1 MAWERDWTPRHWT
14 GFTLIA
20 ASLLLVTPLWNVWA
34 PAMPDYPA
42 HLASFALIEQ
52 GMFHRGAAIAPN
64 LYHLQWGFVPNL
76 ASEIL
81 VPPLAR
87 LTGVAVATKLFLTA
101 ALFMWILGPGA
112 IHRALYGR
120 VGIAPLFGSFFAYN
134 ANFIWG
140 FFNYYFAAGLS
151 FAIFAGWITSENRN
165 GPLRL
170 AGFTLAVT
178 ALYFCHIFAAASLLL
193 MLAGF
198 ELAQNFR
205 LEKRDPAA
213 LGRRALRV
221 ALLYVPAALA
231 FVLLKPRSSGE
242 GGMEFNL
249 ADTMLD
255 RFQSLMQHAFDT
267 SDYALTAILFGGL
280 GLALIL
286 RKARLHPAMWGVLAA
301 LLVGALGAPEWALGG
316 WAVHLRLPAVFGAML
331 FASAELRMQPA
342 VRASLAVF
350 ALAMIAGNAILLTQ
364 NWLGYDRHYRQ
375 FQASLE
381 EIPRGSRL
389 LTVMDGNAIG
399 TRSDQPYWH
408 MAEFAIPERGVF
420 TPLLFTT
427 KGQHVVQWNQPYARY
442 AAASAQQGSPPD
454 VDELEYLA
462 RGELDVDAEMREG
475 MPYLDHFQCHFDIA
489 LVVHLGGKRTPVPPM
504 LRLRRAGSVFS
515 LYDILPDRT
524 CRQ

>member
-20 ASLLLVTPLWNVWA
+20 AALILATPLWNVWA

-52 GMFHRGAAIAPN
+52 STFHHGGTTN
-64 LYHLQWGFVPNL
+64 NTFYHLQWSFVPNL

-81 VPPLAR
+81 VPLLAR
-87 LTGVAVATKLFLTA
+87 LTGVVVATKLFLTT
-101 ALFMWILGPGA
+101 ALFLWILGPGA

-140 FFNYYFAAGLS
+140 FFNYYFSAGLS
-151 FAIFAGWITSENRN
+151 FAIFAAWIATDGRN
-165 GPLRL
+165 NAARL

-178 ALYFCHIFAAASLLL
+178 ALYFCHIFAAASLFL

-198 ELAQNFR
+198 ELAQNIR
-205 LEKRDPAA
+205 HDRRHPIA
-213 LGRRALRV
+213 LVRRAVRL
-221 ALLYVPAALA
+221 ALLYAPAALA
-231 FVLLKPRSSGE
+231 FLLLKPAGV
-242 GGMEFNL
+242 GGNGVEFNL

-255 RFQSLMQHAFDT
+255 RFESLVQHVFDDN
-267 SDYALTAILFGGL
+267 DYVLPIILFGGL
-280 GLALIL
+280 ALALAL
-286 RKARLHPAMWGVLAA
+286 RKARLHPAMWGTLIL

-331 FASAELRMQPA
+331 FASAELRLKPP

-350 ALAMIAGNAILLTQ
+350 AMTVIAANAILLGQ
-364 NWLGYDRHYRQ
+364 SWLGYDRQYRE

-381 EIPRGSRL
+381 EIPRGARL
-389 LTVMDGNAIG
+389 LTVLDGNAIG
-399 TRSDQPYWH
+399 ERSDQPYWH

-462 RGELDVDAEMREG
+462 RGDMDTDEDMRESV
-475 MPYLDHFQCHFDIA
+475 PYLNHFQCHFDIA
-489 LVVHLGGKRTPVPPM
+489 VVVHLGGKRTPVPHM
-504 LRLRRAGSVFS
+504 LRLRHAGSFFS
-515 LYDILPDRT
+515 FYDILPDRT
-524 CRQ
+524 CQ